1 MRPASARPVEEAGGA
16 NPGERK
22 ALVVAL
28 AGSPNTG
35 KSTIFNLLT
44 GLHQHVGNWSGVTV
58 GLAEGSYRR
67 DGREYRVVDL
77 PGTYSLAATSE
88 NEVVARDFLAL
99 GEADVVVVVL
109 DATSLER
116 NLGLAL
122 QISEMTGRLVICLN
136 MMDEVDRSGLKIDV
150 EELARE
156 LGVAAVPTIART
168 GDGLDGLRRAIAS
181 VAGGE
186 GQGMPR
192 ASRHEGEIVK
202 AVMEQA
208 EAESDREA
216 MAEAATGALFREVGR
231 IVDLVSTRRDAGG
244 KRLTARIDRVVTSP
258 WVGFPLMLLGLMV
271 VLWITITGANYPSQ
285 WLASGLFWFADRM
298 HEFMGWAAAP
308 DWWAG
313 ILIDGVYRALA
324 WVVAV
329 MLPPMAIFFPIFTLL
344 EDAGYLPRVA
354 FNMDRL
360 FARAGGSGQQALTMC
375 MGLGCNAA
383 GVTSCRII
391 GSPQERLVAILT
403 NNFVPC
409 NGRFP
414 TIILI
419 ASIFVAT
426 AFPPFLGA
434 VVGAGAVVA
443 TIGIGVVATLAVSGA
458 LTRTVLR
465 GQPSGFIL
473 ELPPYRRPRLFSVV
487 YRSIHERTL
496 RVLRRAVVMAAPA
509 GW

>member
-1 MRPASARPVEEAGGA
+1 M
-16 NPGERK
+16 
-22 ALVVAL
+22 
-28 AGSPNTG
+28 
-35 KSTIFNLLT
+35 F
-44 GLHQHVGNWSGVTV
+44 
-58 GLAEGSYRR
+58 
-67 DGREYRVVDL
+67 
-77 PGTYSLAATSE
+77 
-88 NEVVARDFLAL
+88 
-99 GEADVVVVVL
+99 
-109 DATSLER
+109 
-116 NLGLAL
+116 
-122 QISEMTGRLVICLN
+122 
-136 MMDEVDRSGLKIDV
+136 
-150 EELARE
+150 
-156 LGVAAVPTIART
+156 
-168 GDGLDGLRRAIAS
+168 
-181 VAGGE
+181 
-186 GQGMPR
+186 
-192 ASRHEGEIVK
+192 
-202 AVMEQA
+202 
-208 EAESDREA
+208 
-216 MAEAATGALFREVGR
+216 
-231 IVDLVSTRRDAGG
+231 
-244 KRLTARIDRVVTSP
+244 
-258 WVGFPLMLLGLMV
+258 LGLMV

-285 WLASGLFWFADRM
+285 WLATGLFWFADRM
-298 HEFMGWAAAP
+298 HEFMDWAAAP
-308 DWWAG
+308 DWLAG

-360 FARAGGSGQQALTMC
+360 FVRAGGSGQQALTMC

-383 GVTSCRII
+383 GVASCRII
-391 GSPQERLVAILT
+391 GSPRERLVAILT

-487 YRSIHERTL
+487 Y
-496 RVLRRAVVMAAPA
+496 
-509 GW
+509 